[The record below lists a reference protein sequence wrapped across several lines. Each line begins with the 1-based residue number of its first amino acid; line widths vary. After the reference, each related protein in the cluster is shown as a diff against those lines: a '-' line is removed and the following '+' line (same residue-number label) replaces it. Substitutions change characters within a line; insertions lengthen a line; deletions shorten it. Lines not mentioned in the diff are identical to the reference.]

1 MVIDALNRDE
11 SCGGHFRVE
20 YQDDGEAR
28 RNDQDYAYVAAW
40 EFKGL
45 EHDPELHK
53 EKLNFEN
60 VKLAVRSYK

>member
-1 MVIDALNRDE
+1 
-11 SCGGHFRVE
+11 VE